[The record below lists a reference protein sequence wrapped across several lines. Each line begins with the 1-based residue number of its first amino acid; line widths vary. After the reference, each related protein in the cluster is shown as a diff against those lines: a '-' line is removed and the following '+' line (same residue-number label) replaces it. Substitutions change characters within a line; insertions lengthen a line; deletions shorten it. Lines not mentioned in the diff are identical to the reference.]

1 MAVTKL
7 CWLPLI
13 NLLHVDNGTLPNFR
27 RRYCLGNAKAF
38 RPHTFAG
45 PNPHQPLLLIC
56 PVSRW
61 LTIYTPIVSRRTR
74 KLFVSTLRT
83 YIIITL
89 ASLMSSG
96 VTVMC
101 ITPARTYIHAMILRR
116 GRARS
121 FYSTYKVKAV
131 RNQPTDKPFPT
142 RRLHCDMRQ
151 RVIIIALEPIPL
163 WYPFAPLISPSGV
176 YMYAARMRMLPCH
189 LTIAH
194 LFSRHPHS
202 APFYGKSQTLQ
213 LNQTRKLITNDVLL
227 LHIIT

>member
-176 YMYAARMRMLPCH
+176 YVCGKNENVAVSPYNRAP
-189 LTIAH
+189 
-194 LFSRHPHS
+194 LF
-202 APFYGKSQTLQ
+202 APPTFRPVLRKIE